1 MLKCFDWISSLLNLR
16 IAELMA
22 KCSSSLIPAL
32 PKFIGFVTLTLAGCV
47 FMTSGCS
54 NNNDAYPDDVV
65 YPFRAD
71 LIVDEVPK
79 LTHDRLPGPGQLD
92 KAIGQ
97 IKELGGKTF
106 SPKDLPENLRTELDT
121 ELQLTF
127 GSPYKPS
134 VGISTHTETIALA
147 KSLKLDDETL
157 AAGSKLYRR
166 NCLHCHG
173 LAGDG
178 RGPTGPWVNPHP
190 RDFRQGKFKFIS
202 SNPGGNKIKPRR
214 EDILRS
220 LKAGVEGT
228 SMPAFGLLGEQALEQ
243 LTSYVIHLSLRG
255 EVEFETTRTLLKK
268 KNSVTE
274 LFELLPDE
282 EPAKETVQ
290 EFVKLYL
297 KDLLKAYQKADA
309 KGIEPA
315 SYPNFSD
322 AEMLESVKRGYHLF
336 SSSASDAFG
345 CVSCHQDFG
354 RQTLYQY
361 DDWGTLVR
369 PSNLT
374 LSVYRGGRR
383 PVDLYWRIKRGIPP
397 SKMPAVTVPVSEESQ
412 KIWDL
417 VNFIEALPFP
427 GLLPDDVRSK
437 VYGQATRGV
446 AVLPESTK

>member
-1 MLKCFDWISSLLNLR
+1 
-16 IAELMA
+16 MA

-32 PKFIGFVTLTLAGCV
+32 PKLIGFVTLTLAVCV
-47 FMTSGCS
+47 FMTLGCS

-243 LTSYVIHLSLRG
+243 LTSYVLHLSLRG

-397 SKMPAVTVPVSEESQ
+397 SKMPAVTVPANEESQ

-437 VYGQATRGV
+437 VYGQAIRGV
-446 AVLPESTK
+446 AVLPENKK

>member
-1 MLKCFDWISSLLNLR
+1 
-16 IAELMA
+16 MA
-22 KCSSSLIPAL
+22 KCSTNMISAL
-32 PKFIGFVTLTLAGCV
+32 PKFLGMIMLALVVCI
-47 FMTSGCS
+47 FSTSGCS
-54 NNNDAYPDDVV
+54 NNIDSYPDDVV

-79 LTHDRLPGPGQLD
+79 LTRDRLPGPGQLD
-92 KAIGQ
+92 KAIAQ

-106 SPKDLPENLRTELDT
+106 NPKDLPENLRTELDT
-121 ELQLTF
+121 ELQRTF

-134 VGISTHTETIALA
+134 VGIADHTEIISLA
-147 KSLKLDDETL
+147 KALKLDEETL

-202 SNPGGNKIKPRR
+202 SNPSGNKIKPRR

-228 SMPAFGLLGEQALEQ
+228 SMPACGLLGEQALEQ
-243 LTSYVIHLSLRG
+243 LTSYVLHLSLRG

-268 KNSVTE
+268 KNSVSE

-297 KDLLKAYQKADA
+297 KDLLKAYQKSDA
-309 KGIEPA
+309 KAIEPA

-322 AEMLESVKRGYHLF
+322 AEMLDSVKRGFHLF

-345 CVSCHQDFG
+345 CVSCHQDYG

-374 LSVYRGGRR
+374 LSIYRGGRR
-383 PVDLYWRIKRGIPP
+383 PIDLYWRIKRGIPP
-397 SKMPAVTVPVSEESQ
+397 SKMPAVTVPANEESQ

-446 AVLPESTK
+446 AELPESKK

>member
-1 MLKCFDWISSLLNLR
+1 
-16 IAELMA
+16 MA
-22 KCSSSLIPAL
+22 QCSSSLIPTFSKL
-32 PKFIGFVTLTLAGCV
+32 LSTLMLTLVVCI
-47 FMTSGCS
+47 FLISGCS
-54 NNNDAYPDDVV
+54 TNNDNYPDDVV

-79 LTHDRLPGPGQLD
+79 LTRDRLPGPGQLD
-92 KAIGQ
+92 KAIAQ
-97 IKELGGKTF
+97 IKELGGKTLN
-106 SPKDLPENLRTELDT
+106 PRDLPENLRTELDT

-127 GSPYKPS
+127 GSPYKPT
-134 VGISTHTETIALA
+134 VGIPAHTEIISLA
-147 KSLKLDDETL
+147 KALKLDDETL

-178 RGPTGPWVNPHP
+178 RGPTGPWVSPHP

-202 SNPGGNKIKPRR
+202 SNAGGNKIKPRR

-243 LTSYVIHLSLRG
+243 LTSYVLHLSLRG

-268 KNSVTE
+268 KNVVSE

-309 KGIEPA
+309 KGIDPA
-315 SYPNFSD
+315 VYPNFTD
-322 AEMLESVKRGYHLF
+322 AELLESVKRGFHLF

-345 CVSCHQDFG
+345 CVSCHQDYG
-354 RQTLYQY
+354 RQPLYQY

-374 LSVYRGGRR
+374 LSIYRGGRR
-383 PVDLYWRIKRGIPP
+383 PMDIYWRIKRGIPP
-397 SKMPAVTVPVSEESQ
+397 SKMPAVTVPANEESQ

-427 GLLPDDVRSK
+427 GLLPDEVRSK

-446 AVLPESTK
+446 AALPEASK

>member
-1 MLKCFDWISSLLNLR
+1 
-16 IAELMA
+16 MA
-22 KCSSSLIPAL
+22 KCSSSLIPAV
-32 PKFIGFVTLTLAGCV
+32 PKLIGFITLILAVCI
-47 FMTSGCS
+47 FTTSGCS

-243 LTSYVIHLSLRG
+243 LTSYVLHLSLRG

-282 EPAKETVQ
+282 EPAKETVE

-309 KGIEPA
+309 KVIEPA

-397 SKMPAVTVPVSEESQ
+397 SKMPAVTVPANEESQ

-437 VYGQATRGV
+437 VYGQAIRGV
-446 AVLPESTK
+446 AVLPENKK

>member
-1 MLKCFDWISSLLNLR
+1 
-16 IAELMA
+16 MA

-32 PKFIGFVTLTLAGCV
+32 PKLIGFVTLTLAVCI
-47 FMTSGCS
+47 FTTSGCS
-54 NNNDAYPDDVV
+54 NNNDSYPDDVV

-147 KSLKLDDETL
+147 KALKLDDETL

-243 LTSYVIHLSLRG
+243 LTSYVLHLSLRG

-383 PVDLYWRIKRGIPP
+383 PVDIYWRIKRGIPP
-397 SKMPAVTVPVSEESQ
+397 SKMPAVTVPANEESQ

-437 VYGQATRGV
+437 VYGQAARGV
-446 AVLPESTK
+446 TALPLPENTKLN

>member
-1 MLKCFDWISSLLNLR
+1 MNLR

-32 PKFIGFVTLTLAGCV
+32 PKLIGFVTLTLAVCI
-47 FMTSGCS
+47 FTTSGCS

-243 LTSYVIHLSLRG
+243 LTSYVLHLSLRG

-315 SYPNFSD
+315 TYPNFSD

-354 RQTLYQY
+354 RQPLYQY

-397 SKMPAVTVPVSEESQ
+397 SKMPAVTVPASEESQ

-446 AVLPESTK
+446 AALPENKK